1 MTKELNVRATDIPG
15 LLVID
20 LPVHGDNRGWFKEN
34 WQREK
39 MRAAGL
45 PDFDPVQNNITVL
58 RTILRL
64 MGKDENDF
72 EHVIDRPG
80 HDMRYAIDGTRLREE
95 LGCEPQFTDFEV
107 GLADTIAWY
116 TDNRSWW
123 EPLKAE
129 VEAKYAKAGQ

>member
-1 MTKELNVRATDIPG
+1 
-15 LLVID
+15 
-20 LPVHGDNRGWFKEN
+20 
-34 WQREK
+34 
-39 MRAAGL
+39 MRKCVPAGL

-72 EHVIDRPG
+72 EHVSRPARA
-80 HDMRYAIDGTRLREE
+80 RYAVCRLTAPVCAKNSGGSRSSPT
-95 LGCEPQFTDFEV
+95 LRRVLPIP
-107 GLADTIAWY
+107 IAWY

>member
-1 MTKELNVRATDIPG
+1 MKDAKFMIDAIHENPLYKEKLSMAD
-15 LLVID
+15 
-20 LPVHGDNRGWFKEN
+20 EC
-34 WQREK
+34 RE
-39 MRAAGL
+39 L
-45 PDFDPVQNNITVL
+45 
-58 RTILRL
+58 LRL

-95 LGCEPQFTDFEV
+95 LGWEPQFTDFEA